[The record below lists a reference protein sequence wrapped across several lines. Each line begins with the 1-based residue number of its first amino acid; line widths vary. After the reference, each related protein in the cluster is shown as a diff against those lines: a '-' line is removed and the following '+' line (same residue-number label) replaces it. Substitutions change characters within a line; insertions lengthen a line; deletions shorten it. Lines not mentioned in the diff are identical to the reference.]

1 MLLHRILTALVLLPL
16 VIGGVLYLPTTGFA
30 LLLAA
35 VILLGADEWT
45 RLAEFTKFPERIFY
59 LLTMALA
66 MAVLYVVLPNQ
77 WVSLGLFAGAAF
89 GWFVISLIIIRY
101 RPEKPLEPGRPV
113 KLLIGYF
120 VLLPTWAALV
130 YLHNYGPQGPAL
142 VLFALSLSWVADTGA
157 YFAGRQWGKIKL
169 SPHISPKKTR
179 EGVYGAL
186 AAVALWSGLLIWLR
200 PETGTVP
207 QVVTLCLLVCLVSVV
222 GDLFESL
229 LKRQAGIKDSGNL
242 LPGHGGILDRIDS
255 LTAVAP
261 VFTLGLLLLGGGR

>member
-16 VIGGVLYLPTTGFA
+16 VILGVLYLPSAGFA

-35 VILLGADEWT
+35 VILIGAHEWT
-45 RLAEFTKFPERIFY
+45 RLAGLTRLVPKTVY
-59 LLTMALA
+59 LLSMALA
-66 MAVLYVVLPNQ
+66 MGLLYLLLPL
-77 WVSLGLFAGAAF
+77 SYFGLGLFAAASL
-89 GWFVISLIIIRY
+89 GWLAVSWLIIRY
-101 RPEKPLEPGRPV
+101 QPERASEASRPV

-130 YLHNYGPQGPAL
+130 YLHGMESAGPSL
-142 VLFALSLSWVADTGA
+142 VLYTLSLSWVADTGA
-157 YFAGRQWGKIKL
+157 YFAGRQWGRVKL

-186 AAVALWSGLLIWLR
+186 VAVGLWSGLLIWMR
-200 PETGTVP
+200 PETGNLP
-207 QVVTLCLLVCLVSVV
+207 QVVMLCLLVCLVSVV

-261 VFTLGLLLLGGGR
+261 VFALGLLLLGGGK

>member
-16 VIGGVLYLPTTGFA
+16 VIGGVLYLPTDGFA
-30 LLLAA
+30 LLLGS
-35 VILLGADEWT
+35 VILLGGHEWT
-45 RLAEFTKFPERIFY
+45 RLAALTSPPRRFFY
-59 LLTMALA
+59 LISIAGA
-66 MAVLYVVLPNQ
+66 MVLLHLLLQDPTL
-77 WVSLGLFAGAAF
+77 SLGLFIMASV
-89 GWFVISLIIIRY
+89 GWLVVSWQIVRY
-101 RPEKPLEPGRPV
+101 RPDQSAEPGQAG

-130 YLHNYGPQGPAL
+130 YVHGSGETGPVL
-142 VLFALSLSWVADTGA
+142 VLYTLSLSWVADTGA
-157 YFAGRQWGKIKL
+157 YFAGRQWGKVKL

-186 AAVALWSGLLIWLR
+186 AAVGIWSGWLIWLR
-200 PETGTVP
+200 PETGSMP
-207 QVVTLCLLVCLVSVV
+207 QIVLLCLLVCLVSVV

-261 VFTLGLLLLGGGR
+261 VFTLGLLLLGGL

>member
-1 MLLHRILTALVLLPL
+1 MLLQRILTALVLLPL
-16 VIGGVLYLPTTGFA
+16 VIAGVLYLPTSGFA

-35 VILLGADEWT
+35 VILLGADEWA
-45 RLAEFTKFPERIFY
+45 RLAAFTASSQRLVY
-59 LLTMALA
+59 LLSMALA
-66 MAVLYVVLPNQ
+66 MAALYAGLRHPLL
-77 WVSLGLFAGAAF
+77 SLGLFAIASL
-89 GWFVISLIIIRY
+89 GWLVITWLIVRY
-101 RPEKPLEPGRPV
+101 RPEQSAQPGRSV
-113 KLLIGYF
+113 KLMIGYF

-130 YLHNYGPQGPAL
+130 YLHRDGSLGPAM

-157 YFAGRQWGKIKL
+157 YFAGRQWGKVKL

-186 AAVALWSGLLIWLR
+186 VAVGLWSGLLIWLR
-200 PETGTVP
+200 PETGTLL
-207 QVVTLCLLVCLVSVV
+207 QVVMLCLLVCLVSVV